1 MAEEKKKHYWLHR
14 ITGGDNGWL
23 LSYPLLHKHCLLST
37 GWSFL
42 SCDAY
47 ADEIQRRGLF
57 AIKDLYELESAT
69 WARNAY
75 SLLHFVHDMHKN
87 DVVVVPEGRYI
98 TIYRLT
104 DDKIL
109 TNESIWKS
117 YLSEV
122 GVKKEDEG
130 SLSKDGKGIDLG
142 FYRRVEPLTVKI
154 LRDELG
160 DGLYKKTRTLQT
172 NLEITDVADEIERLI
187 IEFSINKSTSKPGPI
202 DYEQLI
208 NDLEHQLDEINAE
221 EKFEDRLSE
230 MFNVMRAS
238 MRNGIKFKGRGEDK
252 SGLLA
257 DILIAYSDIESDIE
271 KNIETIDSVI
281 AAYMRGDIL
290 SSIEELKIWWD
301 KQKMHGV
308 PSSSINKNDVN
319 FRTRLKDKDIK
330 VFKEKDLFHVPF
342 SERGTVTTKRFSIPG
357 YPCLYL
363 GKSIYVCWEEMK
375 RPALSDFAT
384 SAFVA
389 KDKINLLDLRLKK
402 KMHSAVECENFI
414 KMLPVILACSLKVA
428 SEKDNFKPEYILPQL
443 LLHIIVVNNQETS
456 KNHKANQEETQ
467 LEGIE
472 YTSTAVIDDLEF
484 VTMEDEES
492 LFLADCIVLPVKI
505 NNQTTGEYCPDLINK
520 FELTRPKYYESEY
533 IKDSLAFIKEY
544 ISALSVSNGALVES
558 SETSKRSYN
567 VSYFSYME
575 HILRLSEFNQLDE
588 KGSLKPKNTSK

>member
-1 MAEEKKKHYWLHR
+1 MSDEKPKYWLHR

-23 LSYPLLHKHCLLST
+23 LSYPLLRNHELLST

-47 ADEIQRRGLF
+47 AEEIQRRGLF
-57 AIKDLYELESAT
+57 AIKDLYEIEGAT
-69 WARNAY
+69 WSRNAY
-75 SLLHFVHDMHKN
+75 SLLHFVHDMRKG
-87 DVVVVPEGRYI
+87 DIIVIPIGRHI
-98 TIYRLT
+98 SIYKIK

-117 YLSEV
+117 YLNDS
-122 GVKKEDEG
+122 GVQIDDEG
-130 SLSKDGKGIDLG
+130 SLKKEGQWIDLG
-142 FYRRVEPLTVKI
+142 FYRKVEPLTTKI
-154 LRDELG
+154 LREKLG
-160 DGLYKKTRTLQT
+160 EGLYKKTRTLQT
-172 NLEITDVADEIERLI
+172 NLQITDVADEIEELI
-187 IEFSINKSTSKPGPI
+187 IEFSINKNTSRYSPI
-202 DYEQLI
+202 EYEQLI
-208 NDLEHQLDEINAE
+208 NDLEHQLDEINE
-221 EKFEDRLSE
+221 EERFEDRLSE

-238 MRNGIKFKGRGEDK
+238 IRNGIKFSGWGDNK

-257 DILIAYSDIESDIE
+257 DVLITYSNIESDIE

-290 SSIEELKIWWD
+290 SSIEKLKAWWD
-301 KQKMHGV
+301 KQKTHGV
-308 PSSSINKNDVN
+308 YYSSINKNDVN

-330 VFKEKDLFHVPF
+330 VYKEKDLFHVPF
-342 SERGTVTTKRFSIPG
+342 SKRGTVTTKRFSIPG

-389 KDKINLLDLRLKK
+389 KDQINLLDLRLKK
-402 KMHSAVECENFI
+402 KMHSKAECENFI

-428 SEKDNFKPEYILPQL
+428 NEKDNFKPEYILPQL

-456 KNHKANQEETQ
+456 KDHKAKQEKMN
-467 LEGIE
+467 LDGIE
-472 YTSTAVIDDLEF
+472 YTSTAVIDDLGF
-484 VTMEDEES
+484 VTMEDEET

-505 NNQTTGEYCPDLINK
+505 NNQTIGEYCPDLINK

-544 ISALSVSNGALVES
+544 IASLRVSNGALVES
-558 SETSKRSYN
+558 SETSRGSYN
-567 VSYFSYME
+567 VSYFSYLE
-575 HILRLSEFNQLDE
+575 NTLKESEFKQLDE
-588 KGSLKPKNTSK
+588 SGSVKPKNVSK